1 MISAATLEKK
11 KFFLSKNNLVLK
23 SNQVILAVKFNH
35 FIFIKVSN
43 QLGAN

>member
-11 KFFLSKNNLVLK
+11 LFLSKNNLVLK